1 MSSTLPFAHLHLHT
15 EYSLLDGVSKIK
27 ALLNRVKEL
36 GMNSCAITD
45 HGVLYGAFEFWN
57 YAKEIGVKPII
68 GCEVYIAPEDRKKR
82 SAGETGKKYH
92 HLTLLAKNYEG
103 YLNLVKIVSL
113 GHIEGFYYKPRV
125 DREILSKYSKGII
138 ATTGCPG
145 SPVNW
150 ALLNNREDMAHDWMK
165 FLTTTFDDVYFE
177 IMRAG
182 IDELSGLESK
192 QREFND
198 NNYKVPYIA
207 TVDSHYIAKDD
218 YKIQEIA
225 WCIADG
231 KQLADPERR
240 QYGSTEFYVKSPEEM
255 TKLFSD
261 FPEAVENTQKVAD
274 SVETYGITFDRIQ
287 PKFLK
292 LPKDK
297 TAEQFIRELVYEK
310 FSNRYS
316 ELTDD
321 LKERIEYELKII
333 HDKGYDDYFLVVQDY
348 VNWAWSQNIIVG
360 PGRGSG
366 AGSIVAYILGITN
379 IDPIRWGL
387 FFERFLN
394 PERNSPPDFDIDFQD
409 DRRDELFKYMSD
421 TYGHDCTSF
430 ILTFGRLKT
439 KAAIRDV
446 ARVMGIDLSI
456 ADKLSK
462 MVIVKF
468 GRVHTVDMM
477 MSEVPE
483 FKEMVDASPELQE
496 LTSYVRKLENV
507 ARHVSIHACG
517 YLVTPKPIVDYI
529 PIQIETKGGDR
540 VVTQVEGGPLEY
552 LGLMK
557 FDFLGLANLTII
569 KNTLNQIEYTQKKRV
584 DINSIEF
591 DDEHTFKEIFQKGN
605 TTGVFQFESDG
616 MKKYLRDLE
625 PTRMEDLFFMTSAY
639 RPGPMKYIPDYIE
652 RKKGKQETTY
662 LHADLE
668 PILKDTFG
676 FAIYQEQVMKI
687 AQVFAGYSLGEAD
700 MLRRAMGKK
709 KPEIMA
715 LEKEKFIKGAAT
727 NGHSKELAEQV
738 FAYLE
743 PFADYGFNLSHAAA
757 YSVISYHTAYL
768 KAHYPL
774 EFMAGIMQTDL
785 GNADK
790 ISRDLIE
797 AKEMGIKILQP
808 DINESYV
815 DFKIEDGNSI
825 RFGLGAIKGS
835 SEKVMDWIVE
845 ERKNNGKFTDLD
857 DLIKRVKP
865 THLTKKDIE
874 HLVKVG
880 AMDQFGTRNQLLAII
895 DSVFE
900 KTINDEKK
908 NAGGQTGL
916 FGLMDANS
924 NKNYDKTHLPII
936 DPETDQ
942 QRILWEKE
950 MLGTFLSSH
959 PLEKYLKVLVN
970 KSIDTINSSKRIEPN
985 KQVQLLCTISSKKVI
1000 FTKSSGKPMAFL
1012 TLSDMSSKIE
1022 GVVFPDTYNRIK
1034 STIIENSPFIV
1045 SGKINLRDGE
1055 RSIIIDDILE
1065 PKSAP
1070 KSKQMV
1076 IDIMNEKNKDNIENI
1091 KFLITKYEGDIELK
1105 IIYGSPIKR
1114 GEIIKRISLND
1125 KIIEVLKYYQL

>member
-1 MSSTLPFAHLHLHT
+1 MSSDLPFVHLHLHS

-36 GMNSCAITD
+36 GMSSCAITD
-45 HGVLYGAFEFWN
+45 HGVLYGAFEFWS
-57 YAKEIGVKPII
+57 YANEIGVKPII
-68 GCEVYIAPEDRKKR
+68 GCEVYIAPESRKKR
-82 SAGETGKKYH
+82 AAGDTGKKYH

-103 YLNLVKIVSL
+103 YLNLVKLVSL
-113 GHIEGFYYKPRV
+113 GHVEGFYYKPRV
-125 DREILSKYSKGII
+125 DRELLSKYSKGII

-145 SPVNW
+145 SPINW
-150 ALLNNREDMAHDWMK
+150 ALLNNKEELAHDWMK
-165 FLTTTFDDVYFE
+165 FLTSTFDDVYFE
-177 IMRAG
+177 IMRAS
-182 IDELSGLESK
+182 IEELADLEAK

-198 NNYKVPYIA
+198 KHYQIPYIA
-207 TVDSHYIAKDD
+207 TVDSHYVGKDD
-218 YKIQEIA
+218 HKIQEIA

-240 QYGSTEFYVKSPEEM
+240 TYGSNEFYIKSPQEM
-255 TKLFSD
+255 NELFAD

-274 SVETYGITFDRIQ
+274 LVENYSITFDRIQ
-287 PKFLK
+287 PKFNK
-292 LPKDK
+292 LPKNKDAK
-297 TAEQFIRELVYEK
+297 AYLKDLVYER
-310 FSNRYS
+310 FSTRYPD
-316 ELTDD
+316 LTDD
-321 LKERIEYELKII
+321 LKDRIEYELNII
-333 HDKGYDDYFLVVQDY
+333 HEKGYDDYFLVVQDY

-409 DRRDELFKYMSD
+409 DRRDELFQYMSD

-477 MSEVPE
+477 MNEVPE
-483 FKEMVDASPELQE
+483 FKQMVDSSPELQE
-496 LTSYVRKLENV
+496 LTGYVRKLENV

-540 VVTQVEGGPLEY
+540 VVTQIEGGPLEY

-569 KNTLNQIEYTQKKRV
+569 KNTLTQIEYTQNKKV
-584 DINSIEF
+584 DINEIEF

-662 LHADLE
+662 LHPDLE
-668 PILKDTFG
+668 SILKNSYG

-687 AQVFAGYSLGEAD
+687 AEVFAGYSLGEAD

-715 LEKEKFIKGAAT
+715 LEKEKFIKGAEKK
-727 NGHSKELAEQV
+727 GHPKDLAEKV

-797 AKEMGIKILQP
+797 AKEMGIRVLPP

-815 DFKIEDGNSI
+815 DFKIEKGDSI
-825 RFGLGAIKGS
+825 RFGIGAIKGS
-835 SEKVMDWIVE
+835 SEKIMHWIVE
-845 ERKNNGKFTDLD
+845 ERKENGPYIDFD
-857 DLIKRVKP
+857 DIVKRVGT
-865 THLTKKDIE
+865 THLSKKDLENLI
-874 HLVKVG
+874 KVG
-880 AMDQFGTRNQLLAII
+880 AMDKFGGRNQLLAIV
-895 DSVFE
+895 DTVFE
-900 KTINDEKK
+900 KVQNDAKK

-916 FGLMDANS
+916 FGLMDNS
-924 NKNYDKTHLPII
+924 SQNNFDKTQLPVV
-936 DPETDQ
+936 DSENDQ
-942 QRILWEKE
+942 DRIMWERE

-959 PLEKYLKVLVN
+959 PLEKHLKLLTN
-970 KSIDTINSSKRIEPN
+970 KSIDTISSSKRIEAN
-985 KQVQLLCTISSKKVI
+985 KETQILCTISSKKII
-1000 FTKSSGKPMAFL
+1000 FTKSSGKPMAFV
-1012 TLSDMSSKIE
+1012 TLSDMSNKIE
-1022 GVVFPDTYNRIK
+1022 GVIFPDTYTRLK
-1034 STIIENSPFIV
+1034 ESIIENRPFVI
-1045 SGKINLRDGE
+1045 SGKVSVRDGE
-1055 RSIIIDDILE
+1055 KSIIVDDILD

-1070 KSKQMV
+1070 KTKEMV
-1076 IDIMNEKNKDNIENI
+1076 IDIMNELDKGNLEELKEM
-1091 KFLITKYEGDIELK
+1091 ITKNEGNIALK
-1105 IIYGSPIKR
+1105 IIYGSPTKR
-1114 GEIIKRISLND
+1114 GEITKKISINERL
-1125 KIIEVLKYYQL
+1125 IEVLKRYQT